1 MKKRRMK
8 LMAIL
13 LTICMSA
20 STFSV
25 GAAGMEGIP
34 AVSQEGLEMEELNA
48 QENQALDGGFEAEGD
63 SGVILNEEAK
73 DSGFAPEE
81 TEPTEEPD
89 IEEGEDA
96 FQDMMEASVT
106 TVKLGTD
113 VVWKEVNTGVPA
125 DTVNK
130 KLYRTATD
138 KYFTKADGMV
148 RVQVTSTEAYTYIFD
163 ENGFI
168 DTGVVPIGEN
178 EYFFILH
185 NMVEESSTDTC
196 PQTGRMQTDYWVL
209 GETSHGPGWVY
220 YGDDGAK
227 TKAPDMAQDIYVKGD
242 EVKWEYASFITG
254 KIPYRLF
261 WISPS
266 GKASRYFTNLD
277 GLVNIKDSVQAK
289 ETKTYAFDEHGMM
302 LEGYQKVEDKDYYF
316 LTREDVQV
324 SDLNPE
330 KCNVGTMVTDKWIL
344 SEDGKSWRYFGADG
358 AQVSKTGYQAIN
370 GAHYYLDKD
379 GKILTGSI
387 EVDGVTRY
395 FNPNST
401 PIGQEKAVDSKEGWI
416 QEGNA
421 WKYVNADGSI
431 EIRTGFQ
438 KVISGNIDE
447 WYYLDE
453 DGVPMT
459 NVQKKYEKNGRYYY
473 FGADGTRTENKWVTI
488 SGRKYYFTNSGARAT
503 YKNQWA
509 TINGKKYYFGSFSA
523 WVKRTGWQ
531 RIGRYWYYFSSNG
544 NLYTDRF
551 LSLTENGT
559 KNKYYVNK
567 RGAML
572 TGMQEIGGYLYYFKR
587 SQGTAKSTK
596 YGYCLLNRWVK
607 TNNKWYRSGA
617 NGRMVKGWINLAGKE
632 YYLGNDYILVTNQ
645 WITNKK
651 GVRGYLDAD
660 GLFNGPGWV
669 NYKGKWRYLSEATSG
684 SEGWAT
690 GWTRINGYKYLF
702 RDNGDM
708 VTDLSSMAGFTGGP
722 YLYDVNRSTC
732 TVTVL
737 GRDENGNYTVPVIAF
752 ACSVGLPGTPTPTGS
767 SFGMSRAG
775 RWQLLM
781 GPSYGQ
787 YATHVDGA
795 GQGGIFFHSVA
806 GSAPNH
812 YALNPVEYNRLGSPA
827 SHGCI
832 RLCVRDAKW
841 IWDHWG
847 NGGNRARIL
856 DRSGNIFYKP
866 SIPKIG
872 PTIHYDPTDPAL

>member
-1 MKKRRMK
+1 MK

-25 GAAGMEGIP
+25 GAAGMEGVP
-34 AVSQEGLEMEELNA
+34 SSGQAGFAASEEVLG
-48 QENQALDGGFEAEGD
+48 DGFEVDGTFGDELSAEEK
-63 SGVILNEEAK
+63 EE
-73 DSGFAPEE
+73 GFLPED
-81 TEPTEEPD
+81 TAPTEMPD
-89 IEEGEDA
+89 VEEGENSFGDL
-96 FQDMMEASVT
+96 MEASVT

-113 VVWKEVNTGVPA
+113 VVWKEVDKDVPS

-130 KLYRTATD
+130 KLYKVQNGSAADR
-138 KYFTKADGMV
+138 YFTKADGMV
-148 RVQVTSTEAYTYIFD
+148 KVQVTSTEAYTYMFD
-163 ENGFI
+163 EDGFI
-168 DTGVVPIGEN
+168 ATGVIPVGGT
-178 EYFFILH
+178 EYFFILK

-196 PQTGRMQTDYWVL
+196 PQTGRMQADYWVM
-209 GETSHGPGWVY
+209 GEFSYGPAWVY
-220 YGDDGAK
+220 YGEDGAK
-227 TKAPDMAQDIYVKGD
+227 TKAPDMAKDVYVKGS
-242 EVKWEYASFITG
+242 EVKWEYASLITG
-254 KIPYRLF
+254 KVPYRLF
-261 WISPS
+261 WIAPS
-266 GKASRYFTNLD
+266 GKASRYFTSLD
-277 GLVNIKDSVQAK
+277 GLVTIKDSAQASA
-289 ETKTYAFDEHGMM
+289 TKTYAFDKDGMI
-302 LEGYQKVEDKDYYF
+302 LEGYQTIDSKNYYF
-316 LTREDVQV
+316 LTKEDTQV
-324 SDLNPE
+324 SELNPD
-330 KCNVGTMVTDKWIL
+330 KSTVGTMVTDKWIL
-344 SEDGKSWRYFGADG
+344 LKDGARWGYFGADG
-358 AQVSKTGYQAIN
+358 AQMEKSGYQEIN

-379 GKILTGSI
+379 GDILTGSI
-387 EVDGVTRY
+387 EVDGLTRY

-401 PIGQEKAVDSKEGWI
+401 PMGQEKASTAEEGWI
-416 QEGNA
+416 KDGNA
-421 WKYVNADGSI
+421 WKYVNAAGAV

-438 KVISGNIDE
+438 RVTSGNIAE
-447 WYYLDE
+447 WFYLDE

-459 NVQKKYEKNGRYYY
+459 NVRKLYDKNGKYYY

-488 SGRKYYFTNSGARAT
+488 GGRKYYFTKTGSMAT

-531 RIGRYWYYFSSNG
+531 RIGNYWYYFSSNG

-572 TGMQEIGGYLYYFKR
+572 TGMQEINGKLYYFKR
-587 SQGTAKSTK
+587 SQGSARSTR
-596 YGYCLLNRWVK
+596 YGYCLINRWVK
-607 TNNKWYRSGA
+607 TKNQWYRSGA
-617 NGRMVKGWINLAGKE
+617 SGSMVKGWINLAGKE
-632 YYLGNDYILVTNQ
+632 YYLGSDYVLVTNQ

-684 SEGWAT
+684 DEGWAT
-690 GWTRINGYKYLF
+690 GWTWIGGYKYYF
-702 RDNGDM
+702 KSNGDM
-708 VTDLSSMAGFTGGP
+708 VTDLSNMVGFTGGP
-722 YLYDVNRSTC
+722 YLYDVNRTTC
-732 TVTVL
+732 TITVL
-737 GRDENGNYTVPVIAF
+737 GRDENGAYTVPVIAL
-752 ACSVGLPGTPTPTGS
+752 ACSVGLPGTPTPTGTY
-767 SFGMSRAG
+767 GMSRAG

-787 YATHVDGA
+787 YATHVVGA

-806 GSAPNH
+806 GSATNS
-812 YALNPVEYNRLGSPA
+812 YAISAVEYNRLGSPA

-847 NGGNRARIL
+847 SGGNRARIL
-856 DRSGNIFYKP
+856 DRSSNIFYKP
-866 SIPKIG
+866 STIKIA
-872 PTIHYDPTDPAL
+872 PNVTYDPTDPAI